1 MSSVRFNTSDR
12 ISANNIYADISL
24 NFETSPKSKD
34 LLMIRDENAIRRSI
48 KNLVLTNKYERFF
61 APEIGGNIVG
71 LLFENLDTLTLSQI
85 ENHVEAVIT
94 NYEPRAKVLRVVA
107 TPELNN
113 NAVTVT
119 ITFAILGAKKP
130 LDIAILLERI
140 R

>member
-1 MSSVRFNTSDR
+1 MASVRFNTEDR

-24 NFETSPKSKD
+24 NLDTNIKSKD

-61 APEIGGNIVG
+61 EPEIGGNVTG
-71 LLFENLDTLTLSQI
+71 LLFENLDTLTCSQI
-85 ENHVEAVIT
+85 ENHIEAAIKIH
-94 NYEPRAKVLRVVA
+94 EPRARLLRVVA
-107 TPELNN
+107 IPDLNN

-119 ITFAILGAKKP
+119 IHFTILGGKKP
-130 LDIAILLERI
+130 LELTLLLERI

>member
-1 MSSVRFNTSDR
+1 MASVRFNVADR

-24 NFETSPKSKD
+24 NLDTNIKSKD

-61 APEIGGNIVG
+61 QPEIGGNVSA

-85 ENHVEAVIT
+85 ENHVESVIV
-94 NYEPRAKVLRVVA
+94 NHEPRAKVLRVVA
-107 TPELNN
+107 TPDLRN

-119 ITFAILGAKKP
+119 ITFAILGGKKP

>member
-1 MSSVRFNTSDR
+1 MASVRFNTSDR

-24 NFETSPKSKD
+24 NLDTNIKSKD

-61 APEIGGNIVG
+61 NPEIGGNIVA

-85 ENHVEAVIT
+85 ENHIEAVIT

-107 TPELNN
+107 LPERNN
-113 NAVTVT
+113 NGVEVT
-119 ITFAILGAKKP
+119 ITFAILGGKKP